1 MADERFLAM
10 FDSGDLSNLRCET
23 NIASA
28 LLNAPEVLFHDA
40 SHATTRVL
48 ADCTRLAYEA
58 GLSPSSKFSGVE
70 RLRAGARS
78 KDEWPHARGRFVC
91 L

>member
-28 LLNAPEVLFHDA
+28 LLNAPEVLP
-40 SHATTRVL
+40 STTRR
-48 ADCTRLAYEA
+48 TRQLESLPTAH
-58 GLSPSSKFSGVE
+58 V
-70 RLRAGARS
+70 
-78 KDEWPHARGRFVC
+78 
-91 L
+91 